1 MSLSPRLL
9 TSLQVSL
16 LLHLFPPVNWVILL
30 KQKAIHVTPLLKAP
44 GKVLRIA
51 PRRLWNLYPTR
62 TQSTIT
68 LVCSFHSSHTGQ
80 NSLGLPQC
88 FGTIPSTWNAFP
100 RDINMAN
107 SLPTKS
113 LPISVSRSPPY
124 FKFRHP
130 QKFWIPP
137 ALLHSSKHLPLN
149 ILYYFLFITPH
160 WWMPTKAKFLC
171 FVYPLVCLFWT
182 QNRKTCKFKEQH
194 FYHCKVLAC
203 L

>member
-1 MSLSPRLL
+1 MAPLSHATSDLINKSYWFDLQNISRIQLFLTISCYHLGTSHQSLSPRWL

-30 KQKAIHVTPLLKAP
+30 KQKANHVTPLLKAP

-51 PRRLWNLYPTR
+51 PWRLWNLYPTR

-124 FKFRHP
+124 FKFQHP

-137 ALLHSSKHLPLN
+137 ALLHFPKHLPLN

-160 WWMPTKAKFLC
+160 
-171 FVYPLVCLFWT
+171 
-182 QNRKTCKFKEQH
+182 
-194 FYHCKVLAC
+194 
-203 L
+203 